1 MNGLVTE
8 NKEQEKSGG
17 RVVNMIV
24 KDDTD
29 FLSVFS
35 ESETPVISGEVAE
48 FIENRTMTMPPKE
61 QLTLK
66 IHSDCI
72 DENEKKL

>member
-1 MNGLVTE
+1 MNGLMTE

-35 ESETPVISGEVAE
+35 VSSVWKTD
-48 FIENRTMTMPPKE
+48 F
-61 QLTLK
+61 
-66 IHSDCI
+66 
-72 DENEKKL
+72 